1 MDIETGGM
9 SRDWRAGAG
18 GRRVSPEKIF
28 GHTSGV
34 SFVQTAKHETPMV
47 PSAAFAVRGFA
58 QCPDAVL
65 SGAGA
70 RPRRG
75 RYLCG
80 IPRQSA
86 GCLVA
91 TGLWGCPL

>member
-1 MDIETGGM
+1 MDTETGGM
-9 SRDWRAGAG
+9 SRNWRSGAE
-18 GRRVSPEKIF
+18 GRSVSPEEIF
-28 GHTSGV
+28 VHTSGV

-58 QCPDAVL
+58 RCPGAVL

-75 RYLCG
+75 RHLCG

-91 TGLWGCPL
+91 TGLRGCAL